1 MTLNN
6 QFTKLLREAAQ
17 EQHLSGAELA
27 RRSEMQQASV
37 SIILRGEG
45 NPTLVTIE
53 RLAAALGKHA
63 KINF

>member
-6 QFTKLLREAAQ
+6 QFTKLLRDAAQ
-17 EQHLSGAELA
+17 EQNMSGAELA

-45 NPTLVTIE
+45 NPTLATIE
-53 RLAAALGKHA
+53 RLAAALGKYP
-63 KINF
+63 KITF